1 MPLTLKCWYRAVKLR
16 TCPDLE
22 PHTAFGSDW
31 KVCEPGSTWMV
42 KTMPTK
48 DAVSSDTPRLLG
60 PTSLSCSMVL
70 ALWNLP
76 ACQVENFNPS

>member
-1 MPLTLKCWYRAVKLR
+1 
-16 TCPDLE
+16 
-22 PHTAFGSDW
+22 
-31 KVCEPGSTWMV
+31 MV

-76 ACQVENFNPS
+76 THHAGYSDPSQVHSRTEGVSGRPL